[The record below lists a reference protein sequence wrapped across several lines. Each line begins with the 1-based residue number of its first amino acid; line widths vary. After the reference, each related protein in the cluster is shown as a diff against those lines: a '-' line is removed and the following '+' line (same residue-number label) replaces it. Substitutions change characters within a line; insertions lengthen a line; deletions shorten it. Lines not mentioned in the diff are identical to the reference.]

1 MGGGSSSCCQHGFT
15 FEFLGA
21 AAADAHHMVMLT
33 VIVNGKLKA
42 SPPFTELQFLEQ
54 THVGQQAQGAIHR
67 CQRHLHLKGRQL
79 LVHLF
84 GTEVTAGPTALE
96 QLKNPFALRG
106 QTAPVLMKPLLQ
118 GDVRCGRR

>member
-1 MGGGSSSCCQHGFT
+1 MGSGGSSCCQHGFT

-21 AAADAHHMVMLT
+21 AAADAHHMVMLA

-42 SPPFTELQFLEQ
+42 STPFAELQFLEQ
-54 THVGQQAQGAIHR
+54 THIGQQAQGAIHR

-84 GTEVTAGPTALE
+84 GTEVAAGPTALE
-96 QLKNPFALRG
+96 QLKNPL
-106 QTAPVLMKPLLQ
+106 
-118 GDVRCGRR
+118 RCGVRRRPS